1 MKTQIYI
8 FSIVLALIYSCSS
21 NKSETDATGVFE
33 ATEIIVSA
41 EASGKLL
48 SFTINEG
55 DEVKIGQPLGQID
68 SSQLYLNKLT
78 VEANRLALLS
88 SRPNVQS
95 QLDPIESEIASAE
108 YEKKR
113 IEKLLAGDVAT
124 QKQLDDINTKIQV
137 LKDNLKAKKTALNIQ
152 SEAIDSQSEALEAQI
167 DVINDQLE
175 RSIITSPIEGTVLVK
190 YAEQGELTG
199 VGKPLFQVA
208 DLRRMILRAYV
219 TGEQLPQL
227 KIGQKIIVLAE
238 IGKDGNREYEGEIT
252 WISGKAEFT
261 PKTIQT
267 QDERANLVYAV
278 KIAVPNDGNLK
289 IGMYAGIII
298 PK

>member
-8 FSIVLALIYSCSS
+8 LSIILVLAYSCES
-21 NKSETDATGVFE
+21 NKNETDATGVFE

-41 EASGKLL
+41 ESSGKLL
-48 SFTINEG
+48 TFTVEEG
-55 DEVKIGQPLGQID
+55 NEVKQGQTLGQID

-113 IEKLLAGDVAT
+113 IEKLLAGDAAT
-124 QKQLDDINTKIQV
+124 QKQLDDINTKIKV
-137 LKDNLKAKKTALNIQ
+137 LKDNLKAKKIALKIQ
-152 SEAIDSQSEALEAQI
+152 TEAIDSQSEAMNAQV
-167 DVINDQLE
+167 DVINDQLA
-175 RSIITSPIEGTVLVK
+175 RSTITSPIDGTVLVK

-208 DLRRMILRAYV
+208 DLQRMILRAYV
-219 TGEQLPQL
+219 TGNQLPQL
-227 KIGQKIIVLAE
+227 QIGQKIKVLAE
-238 IGKDGNREYEGEIT
+238 IGEDGNREYEGEIT

-278 KIAVPNDGNLK
+278 KIAVLNDGNLK
-289 IGMYAGIII
+289 IGMYAGIVI

>member
-152 SEAIDSQSEALEAQI
+152 TEAIDSQSEALEAQI

-219 TGEQLPQL
+219 TGDQLPQL